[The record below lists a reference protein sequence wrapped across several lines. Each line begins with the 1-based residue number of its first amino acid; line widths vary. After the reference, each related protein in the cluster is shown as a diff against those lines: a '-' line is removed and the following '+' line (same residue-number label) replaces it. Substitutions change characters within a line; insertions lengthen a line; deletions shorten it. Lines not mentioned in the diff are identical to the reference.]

1 MDSHQNQT
9 TTDRTQR
16 ASIPVISTPS
26 NPARCFPQK
35 IQDSFQDF
43 ILQKE
48 TSYYSI
54 WSATRRVDTQTYSL
68 RVLDKDSECY
78 KNDMDSTITLFIQE
92 MFYLGKKLNNIIIED
107 ICYQNGLLTFVT
119 KDDHLLFQ
127 GEQSRQEAEK
137 PNINKLLE
145 NVLEDLEILKQI
157 WRAPLSKIESTLI
170 CSNKDN
176 YVIADWQSCVPP
188 LVDPHAKK
196 LNSLQKEGLFNSCKD
211 VFFGIF
217 RNYGV
222 EEEELE
228 FLKNENTQTHAY
240 HLEKIL
246 NTERFNLSEEIKQ
259 KLKSGL
265 KAKDK
270 EESAIE
276 RTNNLKEN
284 ALVNTNGDP
293 RESRGIEVNFPEE
306 EKKTANTNRKKKSKV
321 IIIEENNSSHNEDT
335 HSTKTSQQQSF
346 LVQPTFISNTEF
358 PNINL
363 SHESNNSVKP
373 KTDSQREFSS
383 LIYLNEKG
391 ENLTQPKNENPV
403 AIMTHIR
410 ADDNQQNLVDSG
422 VIAWD
427 ETHSDSPISQV
438 NETGE
443 DLTQPMNEN
452 PVAITTPIRTD
463 DNQQNLVASEVIASN
478 KTRPDSPISQVN
490 ETGEDLTQPMNENS
504 AAIMTPIRSD
514 DNQQNQGDSEVN
526 PWKKTHPESQAE
538 ENIINL
544 ENTRKNAYNLIWS
557 LYGTNEIGVYDRMK
571 KSTKTVQGITINK
584 NEGNRN

>member
-16 ASIPVISTPS
+16 AATTVRSTPS
-26 NPARCFPQK
+26 DPARCFPQK

-43 ILQKE
+43 KFQKK

-54 WSATRRVDTQTYSL
+54 WSAARRGDTQTYLL
-68 RVLDKDSECY
+68 RVFDKDSACY

-92 MFYLGKKLNNIIIED
+92 MFYLGKKLNTFIIED

-265 KAKDK
+265 KAKGK
-270 EESAIE
+270 EESALE

-284 ALVNTNGDP
+284 DLAHTNGDP
-293 RESRGIEVNFPEE
+293 SESRGIEVNFPEE
-306 EKKTANTNRKKKSKV
+306 EKKTANTNRKKKPKV
-321 IIIEENNSSHNEDT
+321 IIIEENNPSHNEDT
-335 HSTKTSQQQSF
+335 HSTKTSQQQSY
-346 LVQPTFISNTEF
+346 LVQSMFIFQSEF
-358 PNINL
+358 PNINSSL
-363 SHESNNSVKP
+363 ESNNSVKP
-373 KTDSQREFSS
+373 KTDSQGEFSS

-391 ENLTQPKNENPV
+391 ENLTQP
-403 AIMTHIR
+403 MTHIR
-410 ADDNQQNLVDSG
+410 ADDNQQNLMDSG

-443 DLTQPMNEN
+443 NLTQPMNEN
-452 PVAITTPIRTD
+452 PVAIMTQIRSD
-463 DNQQNLVASEVIASN
+463 DTQQNLVASEVITSN
-478 KTRPDSPISQVN
+478 KTHS
-490 ETGEDLTQPMNENS
+490 
-504 AAIMTPIRSD
+504 
-514 DNQQNQGDSEVN
+514 
-526 PWKKTHPESQAE
+526 ESQAE
-538 ENIINL
+538 ENTINL
-544 ENTRKNAYNLIWS
+544 ENTRENAYNLIWS
-557 LYGTNEIGVYDRMK
+557 TYGNEIGVYDRMK
-571 KSTKTVQGITINK
+571 KSTKTVQGIKINK

>member
-16 ASIPVISTPS
+16 AATTVRSTPS

-43 ILQKE
+43 ILQQKM
-48 TSYYSI
+48 SYYSI
-54 WSATRRVDTQTYSL
+54 WSAARRGDTQTYLL
-68 RVLDKDSECY
+68 RVLDKDSACY
-78 KNDMDSTITLFIQE
+78 KNDMESTITLFIQE
-92 MFYLGKKLNNIIIED
+92 MFYLGKKLNTFIIED

-145 NVLEDLEILKQI
+145 NVLEDLEILK
-157 WRAPLSKIESTLI
+157 RVCAAPLSKIESALI
-170 CSNKDN
+170 YSNKDN
-176 YVIADWQSCVPP
+176 YVIADWQSFVPP

-196 LNSLQKEGLFNSCKD
+196 LNSLQKEGLFNNCKD

-228 FLKNENTQTHAY
+228 FLKSENTQIHAY

-265 KAKDK
+265 KAKGK
-270 EESAIE
+270 EEPALE

-284 ALVNTNGDP
+284 DLVHTNGDP
-293 RESRGIEVNFPEE
+293 SESLGIDPKNILFSDEE
-306 EKKTANTNRKKKSKV
+306 RKTPADLTNRKKKPKV
-321 IIIEENNSSHNEDT
+321 IIIEENNPSHNEDT
-335 HSTKTSQQQSF
+335 HSTKTSQQQSY
-346 LVQPTFISNTEF
+346 LVQSMFIFQSEF
-358 PNINL
+358 PNINSSL
-363 SHESNNSVKP
+363 ESNNSVKP
-373 KTDSQREFSS
+373 KTDSQGEFSS

-410 ADDNQQNLVDSG
+410 ADDNQQNLMDSG

-443 DLTQPMNEN
+443 NLTQPMNEN
-452 PVAITTPIRTD
+452 PVAIMTQIRSD
-463 DNQQNLVASEVIASN
+463 DTQQNLVASEVITSN
-478 KTRPDSPISQVN
+478 KTHS
-490 ETGEDLTQPMNENS
+490 
-504 AAIMTPIRSD
+504 
-514 DNQQNQGDSEVN
+514 
-526 PWKKTHPESQAE
+526 ESQAE
-538 ENIINL
+538 ENTINL
-544 ENTRKNAYNLIWS
+544 ENTRENAYNLIWS
-557 LYGTNEIGVYDRMK
+557 TYGTNEIEVYDRMK
-571 KSTKTVQGITINK
+571 KFSYAVQGITINK